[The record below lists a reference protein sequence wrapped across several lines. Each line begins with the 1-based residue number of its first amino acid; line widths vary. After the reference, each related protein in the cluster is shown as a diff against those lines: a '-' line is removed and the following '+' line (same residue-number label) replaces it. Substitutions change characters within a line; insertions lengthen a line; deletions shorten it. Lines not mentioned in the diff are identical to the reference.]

1 VIGGFFC
8 GIVEGMS
15 NTTMGRPSDYTEEL
29 ADTICGQLADGISLK
44 RICAADNMPER
55 KTIYNWLRKHEEFL
69 HNYTRAKEDSA
80 DSHADN
86 IAEVAEKVASGKLE
100 PNAGRVVLDAY
111 KWTASKLKPKKY
123 GDKIDVTSNGESV
136 VQFIN
141 NVPRPNQT
149 S

>member
-1 VIGGFFC
+1 
-8 GIVEGMS
+8 MS
-15 NTTMGRPSDYTEEL
+15 KMTQTAIMGRPTDYTPDLADAICAEL
-29 ADTICGQLADGISLK
+29 AQGKSLK
-44 RICAADNMPER
+44 SITDREGMPER
-55 KTIYNWLRKHEEFL
+55 QTVYRWLRLYPDFCD
-69 HNYTRAKEDSA
+69 NYARAKDDSA

-141 NVPRPNQT
+141 NVPRPDQT